1 MEELELQQQMVEA
14 PFGDKQVAVPGMSV
28 LTRQAAAE
36 GCVLLRNDGVL
47 PLKKE
52 QKVSVFGRCQIDT
65 FLVGYGSGGDVH
77 PPYQISILEGLK
89 ACEGI
94 TLNETLAKVYEDW
107 CAEHAPKQQPW
118 GKWPMSHP
126 EMPVTAELVS
136 EAAKESGTALI
147 VLGRAAGEDRE
158 NVLEQ
163 GSYYLTE
170 QEEQLLSLVTAQFA
184 KTVVI
189 MDCGNVI
196 DMAWTT
202 KYPISAIL
210 CPWLGGMDCGNAIAD
225 VLCGKVNPSG
235 RLSDTIAMSYEDY
248 PSAANFGGQD
258 YNNYEEDI
266 YVGYRYF
273 ETFAKDKVLFPFG
286 FGLSYTN
293 FETVCEEWKAEE
305 NGISATVRVTN
316 VGNLAGKEV
325 VQLYAE
331 APQGRLG
338 KAAASL
344 VAFAKTDCLAPGES
358 QVLALHST
366 YYDFAS
372 YDDMGKTGTASA
384 YVLEEGN
391 YRFFL
396 GVDEHGVKK
405 ECCGSFC
412 LEQTHVIEQ
421 LEPVCPVK
429 DSFVRI
435 LPKGEKKADGT
446 YEKGSE
452 TVSEGE
458 AVLRQRIL
466 DRLPEEI
473 PYTGDKGRRFDEVL
487 SGTLS
492 MEDFIAQL
500 NNEELAALANG
511 GGAMNSPLG
520 TEGNAGIFG
529 GITEGL
535 RKKGIPPL
543 VTADGPAGLRI
554 KRYTTLLPCG
564 VALAC
569 TWNTE
574 LIEKLFEKLGEEMIH
589 FEVDVVL
596 SPGMNIHRNPLCGRN
611 FEYYS
616 EDPLL
621 SGRMAAAAVRG
632 IQKQKVSA
640 CPKHFAANNQEVRRN
655 RNDSRMSERAL
666 REIYLKGF
674 EYCVKESR
682 PRNLMTSYNK
692 INGVWSHY
700 NYDLVTTVLRG
711 EWKYEGNIVTD
722 WWMKRS
728 PSPEFPEMKDNAYR
742 VRAQVDVLMPGNEN
756 PQSPVKDYENDGTLL
771 ETFGKPDGITRGEL
785 QRTAKNVLTFAQVI
799 GKGTDGCCQ
808 KK

>member
-1 MEELELQQQMVEA
+1 MEELELQQEMVKA
-14 PFGDKQVAVPGMSV
+14 PLGSERIVTPGIPA

-36 GCVLLRNDGVL
+36 GCVLLKNNGVL
-47 PLKKE
+47 PLKKG
-52 QKVSVFGRCQIDT
+52 QTVSVFGRCQIDT

-77 PPYQISILEGLK
+77 PPYQVSVLDGLK
-89 ACEGI
+89 ACEEI
-94 TLNETLAKVYEDW
+94 TCNDTLAKLYEEW
-107 CAEHAPKQQPW
+107 CAANAPQEQTW

-126 EMPVTAELVS
+126 EMPMEAELVRK
-136 EAAKESGTALI
+136 AAKESETALI

-158 NVLEQ
+158 NVLER

-170 QEEQLLSLVTAQFA
+170 QEEELLSLVTAQF
-184 KTVVI
+184 KQTIVV

-196 DMAWTT
+196 DMAWTEN
-202 KYPISAIL
+202 YPVSAIL
-210 CPWLGGMDCGNAIAD
+210 CPWLGGMECGNALAD
-225 VLCGKVNPSG
+225 VLCGKVSPSG
-235 RLSDTIAMSYEDY
+235 RLSDTIAKTYEDY
-248 PSAANFGGQD
+248 PSASNFGGLD

-273 ETFAKDKVLFPFG
+273 ETFAKDRVLFPFG
-286 FGLSYTN
+286 FGLSYTQ
-293 FETVCEEWKAEE
+293 FETVCGGWKQQG
-305 NGISATVRVTN
+305 NDIFVTVHVTN
-316 VGNLAGKEV
+316 RGNCSGKEV
-325 VQLYAE
+325 VQLFIE
-331 APQGRLG
+331 PPQGVLG
-338 KAAASL
+338 KAAVSL
-344 VAFAKTDCLAPGES
+344 AAFAKTDCLAPEET
-358 QVLALHST
+358 QTLTLHCT

-372 YDDMGKTGTASA
+372 YDDTGKTGHASA
-384 YVLEEGN
+384 YVLEAGT

-396 GVDEHGVKK
+396 GVDKNGVST
-405 ECCGSFC
+405 ECVASFE
-412 LEQTHVIEQ
+412 LEQTLVLAQ

-429 DSFVRI
+429 DSFTRL
-435 LPKGEKKADGT
+435 LPLGEKRADGT
-446 YEKGSE
+446 YKKGSE
-452 TVSEGE
+452 PVLTGE

-466 DRLPEEI
+466 DRLPKEI
-473 PYTGDKGRRFDEVL
+473 PYTGDQGHRFSEVL
-487 SGTLS
+487 AGTLS

-500 NNEELAALANG
+500 NNEELAALTNG
-511 GGAMNSPLG
+511 GGAMNSPFG

-529 GITEGL
+529 GITEEL
-535 RKKGIPPL
+535 RGKGIPPL

-564 VALAC
+564 TTLAC

-574 LIEKLFEKLGEEMIH
+574 LVESLFERIGEEMVRLGI
-589 FEVDVVL
+589 DVIL

-621 SGRMAAAAVRG
+621 CGRMAAATVRG

-655 RNDSRMSERAL
+655 KNDSRISERAL

-674 EYCVKESR
+674 EYCVKEGM

-711 EWKYEGNIVTD
+711 EWKYGGNIVTD
-722 WWMKRS
+722 WWMQRS
-728 PSPEFPEMKDNAYR
+728 PSAEFPELKDNAYR

-756 PQSPVKDYENDGTLL
+756 PRSSVRFYENDGTLL
-771 ETFGKPDGITRGEL
+771 ETLGTPDGITRGEL
-785 QRTAKNVLTFAQVI
+785 QRTARNVLNFAKAIEKSV
-799 GKGTDGCCQ
+799 
-808 KK
+808 